1 MANAACAATVRWLAD
16 SGGEPPA
23 ELAAHVAGCAHCRGA
38 LTATLAAFYAPAAP
52 EPLSCAACSALLPA
66 YLDLEQ
72 AQGTPAAA
80 RRYPNVWW
88 HLWVCPE
95 CAEQAHL
102 VSMLLGAEAVGLI
115 PAPPRAR
122 PQAIPPVPTLRF
134 ARAFL
139 AELLAPQRE
148 LGTAWNGADGRM
160 VIAED
165 ALPGCRVV
173 IAVRQRDATH
183 CDLEIRVEPPVA
195 GSIIVSF
202 GATTF
207 RAPLLAGT
215 QAVVEALPA
224 ALLTDRAGPDLTIAI
239 EREHGDQSAA

>member
-1 MANAACAATVRWLAD
+1 MVNPACAATVRWLAA

-102 VSMLLGAEAVGLI
+102 VSTLLDAEADGMI
-115 PAPPRAR
+115 MAPPRAR
-122 PQAIPPVPTLRF
+122 IQSVPLVPTLRF

-139 AELLAPQRE
+139 AELLAPQLE
-148 LGTAWNGADGRM
+148 LGTAWSGADGRM

-165 ALPGCRVV
+165 ELPGCRVV
-173 IAVRQRDATH
+173 IAVRQRDSTY
-183 CDLEIRVEPPVA
+183 CDLEIRIEPPVT
-195 GSIIVSF
+195 GSVVVTF
-202 GATTF
+202 GAESF
-207 RAPLLAGT
+207 RAPLLAGR
-215 QAVVEALPA
+215 QAVVEALPVT
-224 ALLTDRAGPDLTIAI
+224 LLTDRAGPDLTIAI